1 MKRKPLI
8 LATGIVLLVVFV
20 PWLFTFQVRTTEV
33 AVVTTFGKPTR
44 PITEPGLKLKWPPP
58 VQYVHKFDQRIH
70 NFERKFEQVLT
81 SDGYNLL
88 ITVYVGWKIDDPQL
102 FFPRFGGSITRAEES
117 LEGVVRNTY
126 SGVVGKHPF
135 SQFISTDEKEL
146 KFLEIEQEMLKR
158 IQADV
163 RANGYGLDVKFLGI
177 KKLGLPESVTQ
188 LVFDRMQSERALQE
202 GKIRDEGIRMS
213 EEIRSHANLESAKL
227 LAEADAEA
235 TRIRGLGQSKAAESL
250 KTFEQDPALANFLQK
265 LDGLEMFLKERTT
278 LLLDEST
285 SPLDL
290 LKLALPPAAA
300 GSSRADAT
308 LENKAA
314 QVSTNSVDTVG
325 PVKARVPAE

>member
-58 VQYVHKFDQRIH
+58 VQYAHKFDQRIH

-102 FFPRFGGSITRAEES
+102 FFPRFGGSVIRAEES

-213 EEIRSHANLESAKL
+213 EEIRSHANLESAKPL
-227 LAEADAEA
+227 PEANAEA

-300 GSSRADAT
+300 GSSRADAAP
-308 LENKAA
+308 ENKAA
-314 QVSTNSVDTVG
+314 QASTNSVDPVG